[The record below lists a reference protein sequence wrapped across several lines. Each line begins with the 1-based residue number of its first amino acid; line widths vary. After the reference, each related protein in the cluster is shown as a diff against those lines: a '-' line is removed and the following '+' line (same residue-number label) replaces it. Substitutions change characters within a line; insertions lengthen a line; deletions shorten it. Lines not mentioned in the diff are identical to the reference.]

1 MLIAKRICGC
11 QAHEYFER
19 AEDHERF
26 AVAESDQVLKDERSD
41 GHAEEFREGGEAGDL
56 PSVSGIQ
63 RGGNTGH
70 QRVGGVETYRQCR
83 DDEGSEQR

>member
-19 AEDHERF
+19 AEDYERS

-41 GHAEEFREGGEAGDL
+41 GHAEEFRECGEAGDL
-56 PSVSGIQ
+56 PLGAWDPERWQYWDINGWVASKPTD
-63 RGGNTGH
+63 NAAF
-70 QRVGGVETYRQCR
+70 
-83 DDEGSEQR
+83 DDDGK